1 MIQTLADIQPILLLT
16 LLIVMYSIESFKPYL
31 AKPANK
37 KQHDIHNFIL
47 TVINIIVNGALG
59 VVVLFA
65 VVFTADHQLG
75 LFNQVELPKVV
86 EIIASVMLIDFG
98 SYCLHHLL
106 HKVPF
111 LWRFH
116 RVHHSD
122 IALNTSSSLR
132 FHPIDTVISQGIYL
146 CIAIMLFGVSMTSFV
161 IYGTIGLTFV
171 IIQHSNIKLPD
182 GIEKYGRYI
191 FSTPGWHKIHHSNE
205 QKFTD
210 SHYGDIFTFWDRI
223 FGTWHTVKPDEIK
236 YGLKEF
242 SDTEKQKVGFLLRS
256 PFIDVTKT
264 NTADEK

>member
-1 MIQTLADIQPILLLT
+1 MIQTLADLQPIIIIA
-16 LLIVMYSIESFKPYL
+16 LIVVMYSIESYKPYL

-47 TVINIIVNGALG
+47 NGINFLVNAALG
-59 VVVLFA
+59 VGVLSA

-75 LFNQVELPKVV
+75 LFNHVELPQAL
-86 EIIASVMLIDFG
+86 EIIGSILLMDFG
-98 SYCLHHLL
+98 SYCLHNLL

-122 IALNTSSSLR
+122 LALNTSSSLR
-132 FHPIDTVISQGIYL
+132 FHPFDTMISQGIYL

-161 IYGTIGLTFV
+161 IYGTIGLIFV
-171 IIQHSNIKLPD
+171 IIQHSNVKLPD
-182 GIEKYGRYI
+182 WIEKYGQYI
-191 FSTPGWHKIHHSNE
+191 FATPGWHKIHHSDE

-223 FGTWHTVKPDEIK
+223 FGTWHRVKPDEIK

-242 SDTEKQKVGFLLRS
+242 SDSDKQKVGFLLRS
-256 PFIDVTKT
+256 PFINITKVKAT
-264 NTADEK
+264 DEK